1 MLLPKTVVMGLA
13 PTNQI
18 DWTVLQKDLLTG
30 SRYNPRHLAVSDT
43 ALNLRNTPIV
53 PTKNAFDY
61 KFLLERSYYLNVN
74 LIYRISEYIF
84 EKSVKD
90 CDDTTCR

>member
-1 MLLPKTVVMGLA
+1 MGLV

-18 DWTVLQKDLLTG
+18 HRTVLQKDLLTG
-30 SRYNPRHLAVSDT
+30 PRYNPRHLAVSDT
-43 ALNLRNTPIV
+43 TLILHNTQIV

-61 KFLLERSYYLNVN
+61 RFSLERSYYLNVN
-74 LIYRISEYIF
+74 LTYRISENIF

-90 CDDTTCR
+90 CDYATCR